1 MECEEKDCQVI
12 YYAQQL
18 LEKQQMRPLEPDGL
32 IYRLLELKDA
42 PKRQQDLLKDPAN
55 CFEWV
60 KIKGGT
66 FLMGDDEYYE
76 NEKPAHKVKVG
87 SFFMTKHPVT
97 NHLLS
102 SFPFGQKYPNYGGDS
117 HPAIGN
123 TWWEAYYFALRIDA
137 RLPTE
142 AEWEYAARGGQR
154 AEGGQYYF
162 GDSEEELKDH
172 AWFGESGRNYYAH
185 AVDEPNPRNGKG
197 NLNPLGLA
205 NMLGNVWEWCSDW
218 YDEKYYEKCK
228 NQEIVENPVGPETGS
243 DRVLLGG
250 GWDDDARNCRCANR
264 NHDIP
269 AYRDNNIGFRLVFV
283 P

>member
-32 IYRLLELKDA
+32 IYRLLKLEDA
-42 PKRQQDLLKDPAN
+42 AKRQQELLKDPSN

-60 KIKGGT
+60 KIRGGT
-66 FLMGDDEYYE
+66 FLMGDDDHRE
-76 NEKPAHKVKVG
+76 NEKPTHEVKVS
-87 SFFMTKHPVT
+87 SFSMTKHPVT
-97 NHLLS
+97 NYLLS
-102 SFPFGQKYPNYGGDS
+102 SFPFGEKYPNYGGDS

-123 TWWEAYYFALRIDA
+123 TWWEAYYFALWIGA

-142 AEWEYAARGGQR
+142 AEWEYAARGGQHNR
-154 AEGGQYYF
+154 QGQYYF

-172 AWFGESGRNYYAH
+172 AWFGESGRDYAH

-205 NMLGNVWEWCSDW
+205 NILGNVWEWCFDW
-218 YDEKYYEKCK
+218 YDEKYYEECK
-228 NQEIVENPVGPETGS
+228 NQGIAENPKGPETGS
-243 DRVLLGG
+243 DRVLRGG
-250 GWDDDARNCRCANR
+250 SWRSVAQYCRCAIRLNFS
-264 NHDIP
+264 P
-269 AYRDNNIGFRLVFV
+269 AYRDSSNGFRLVFG